1 MGQDAAECEVGGIRF
16 DAEGEFWLE
25 MLEDGGR
32 CEGLLQLPEGRTCF
46 VRPGKLYSLATKS
59 SERGS

>member
-1 MGQDAAECEVGGIRF
+1 MEVALGGGLGQDAAESKVGGIRP

-32 CEGLLQLPEGRTCF
+32 CEGLLQLP
-46 VRPGKLYSLATKS
+46 KI
-59 SERGS
+59 